1 VEISILKNLVK
12 MWLVVT
18 LLIAAYLPCGTPKWL
33 ESSYY
38 NVLKHLKRD
47 LAMVLTTSIVGFGGA
62 TIAQGDDIIGA
73 INTNNLPSDEYMVRI
88 SEKSK
93 LGIGLLE
100 VNYQKY
106 LRVVVNSVKDDAV
119 AAIKQNV
126 LKDDIIVKINDQ
138 NTEGISKD
146 EVYKILKE
154 TDAPY
159 SLFFR
164 RPNKFYSLLDS
175 SVNGNLM
182 SHITTVVAPATTNSK
197 KQMLDIKR
205 ILTGDS
211 CSSGAKRGDIIEVV
225 VTKDS
230 EVSNDDVKGEFYIL
244 GDQESDLPP
253 GLQLGLYGM
262 CPREIRS
269 VQVPPSLLGT
279 EDVSNQVYTVKLI
292 SLSEVQ

>member
-1 VEISILKNLVK
+1 MWGLLVA
-12 MWLVVT
+12 
-18 LLIAAYLPCGTPKWL
+18 LLIAAYLPFGTPKWL

-119 AAIKQNV
+119 GAIKQNV

-159 SLFFR
+159 SLVFR

-182 SHITTVVAPATTNSK
+182 SHINTVVAPATTNSK
-197 KQMLDIKR
+197 KQLLDIKR

-211 CSSGAKRGDIIEVV
+211 CSSSAKRGDIIEVV

-230 EVSNDDVKGEFYIL
+230 EVSNDDAKGEFYIL

-279 EDVSNQVYTVKLI
+279 EEVSNQVYNVKLI

>member
-1 VEISILKNLVK
+1 
-12 MWLVVT
+12 MWLLVA
-18 LLIAAYLPCGTPKWL
+18 LLIAAYLPRGTPKWL

-47 LAMVLTTSIVGFGGA
+47 LAMVLTTASIIGFGGA
-62 TIAQGDDIIGA
+62 TIGDDTIGA

-119 AAIKQNV
+119 APIKQNV
-126 LKDDIIVKINDQ
+126 LKDDIVVKINDQ

-146 EVYKILKE
+146 EVYEILKE

-211 CSSGAKRGDIIEVV
+211 CSSSAKRGDIIEVV

>member
-1 VEISILKNLVK
+1 
-12 MWLVVT
+12 MWLLVA
-18 LLIAAYLPCGTPKWL
+18 LLIAAYLPRGTPKWL

-47 LAMVLTTSIVGFGGA
+47 LAMVLTTASIIGFGGA
-62 TIAQGDDIIGA
+62 TIGDDTIGA

-119 AAIKQNV
+119 APIKQNV
-126 LKDDIIVKINDQ
+126 LKDDIVVRINDQ

-146 EVYKILKE
+146 EVYEILKE

>member
-1 VEISILKNLVK
+1 
-12 MWLVVT
+12 MWLLVA
-18 LLIAAYLPCGTPKWL
+18 LLIAAYLPRGTPKWL

-47 LAMVLTTSIVGFGGA
+47 LAMVLTTASIIGFGGA
-62 TIAQGDDIIGA
+62 TIGDDTIGA

-119 AAIKQNV
+119 APIKQNV
-126 LKDDIIVKINDQ
+126 LKDDIVVKINDQ

-146 EVYKILKE
+146 EVYEILKE

-182 SHITTVVAPATTNSK
+182 SHINTVVAPATTNSK

-211 CSSGAKRGDIIEVV
+211 CSSSAKRGDIIEVV

-230 EVSNDDVKGEFYIL
+230 ELSNDDVKGEFYIL

>member
-1 VEISILKNLVK
+1 
-12 MWLVVT
+12 MWLLVA
-18 LLIAAYLPCGTPKWL
+18 LLIAAYLPRGTPKWL

-47 LAMVLTTSIVGFGGA
+47 LAMVLTTASIIGFGGA
-62 TIAQGDDIIGA
+62 TIGDDTIGA

-119 AAIKQNV
+119 APIKQNV
-126 LKDDIIVKINDQ
+126 LKDDIVVRINDQ

-146 EVYKILKE
+146 EVYEILKE

-253 GLQLGLYGM
+253 GLQLGLFGM

>member
-1 VEISILKNLVK
+1 MWGLLVA
-12 MWLVVT
+12 

-38 NVLKHLKRD
+38 NVLKHLKLD
-47 LAMVLTTSIVGFGGA
+47 LAMVLTTSIVGFGGV
-62 TIAQGDDIIGA
+62 TIAQGDDTIGL

-119 AAIKQNV
+119 GAIKQNV
-126 LKDDIIVKINDQ
+126 LKDDLIVKINDQ

-146 EVYKILKE
+146 EVNKILKE

-159 SLFFR
+159 SLVFR

-182 SHITTVVAPATTNSK
+182 SHINTVVAPATTNSK
-197 KQMLDIKR
+197 KQLLDIKR
-205 ILTGDS
+205 VLTGDS
-211 CSSGAKRGDIIEVV
+211 CSSSAKRGDIIEVV

-230 EVSNDDVKGEFYIL
+230 EVSNDDAKSEFYVL

-279 EDVSNQVYTVKLI
+279 EDVSNQVYNVKLI

>member
-1 VEISILKNLVK
+1 
-12 MWLVVT
+12 MWLLVA
-18 LLIAAYLPCGTPKWL
+18 LLIAAYLPRGTPKWL

-47 LAMVLTTSIVGFGGA
+47 LAMVLTTASIIGFGGA
-62 TIAQGDDIIGA
+62 TIGDDTIGA

-119 AAIKQNV
+119 APIKQNV
-126 LKDDIIVKINDQ
+126 LKDDIVVKINDQ

-146 EVYKILKE
+146 EVYEILKE

>member
-1 VEISILKNLVK
+1 
-12 MWLVVT
+12 MWLLVA

-47 LAMVLTTSIVGFGGA
+47 LAMVLTTASIIGFGGA
-62 TIAQGDDIIGA
+62 TIGDDTIGA

-119 AAIKQNV
+119 APIKQNV
-126 LKDDIIVKINDQ
+126 LKDDIVVKINDQ

-146 EVYKILKE
+146 EVYEILKE

>member
-1 VEISILKNLVK
+1 
-12 MWLVVT
+12 MWLLVAI
-18 LLIAAYLPCGTPKWL
+18 LIAAYLPCGTPKWL

-38 NVLKHLKRD
+38 NALNHLKRD
-47 LAMVLTTSIVGFGGA
+47 LAIVLTTTSLIGFGGA
-62 TIAQGDDIIGA
+62 TIAQGDDTIGA

-119 AAIKQNV
+119 GAIKQNV

-159 SLFFR
+159 SLVFR

-182 SHITTVVAPATTNSK
+182 SHINTVVAPATINSK

-211 CSSGAKRGDIIEVV
+211 CSSSAKRGDIIEVV
-225 VTKDS
+225 VKKES
-230 EVSNDDVKGEFYIL
+230 EVSNDDAKGEFYIL

-279 EDVSNQVYTVKLI
+279 EDVSNQVYNVKLI

>member
-1 VEISILKNLVK
+1 
-12 MWLVVT
+12 MWLLVA

-47 LAMVLTTSIVGFGGA
+47 LAMVLTTASIIGFGGA
-62 TIAQGDDIIGA
+62 TIGDDTIGA

-100 VNYQKY
+100 VNYQNY

-119 AAIKQNV
+119 APIKQNV
-126 LKDDIIVKINDQ
+126 LKDDIVVKINDQ

-146 EVYKILKE
+146 EVYEILKE

-205 ILTGDS
+205 VLTGDS